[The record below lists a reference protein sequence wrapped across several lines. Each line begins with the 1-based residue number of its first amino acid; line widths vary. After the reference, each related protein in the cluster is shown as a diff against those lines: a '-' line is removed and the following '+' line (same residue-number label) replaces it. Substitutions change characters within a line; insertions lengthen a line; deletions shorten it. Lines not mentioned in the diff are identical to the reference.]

1 MCTVSQEEEVC
12 VSEFCAFFSLVLSAM
27 PGVQIGQN
35 TAYYYKD
42 FKDAV
47 DAWAEEKKHLRF
59 KVGFYGGA
67 AANYSQVS
75 W

>member
-1 MCTVSQEEEVC
+1 MSLRVLRI
-12 VSEFCAFFSLVLSAM
+12 FSLVLAAM

-59 KVGFYGGA
+59 QVGFYGGA
-67 AANYSQVS
+67 AANYSQVMMMMM
-75 W
+75 